1 MKALRSVQCGPAKI
15 SRGQPYP
22 RSEIFEPNYL
32 DGNLVLIRL
41 DIVEDQRTA
50 HAPSVIPSIVIHG
63 LRCAAGWVVAKEP
76 HVRSIGI

>member
-1 MKALRSVQCGPAKI
+1 MLLALYVLARDIGSLLHI
-15 SRGQPYP
+15 P